1 MCPSSR
7 RGSITAARPW
17 VPARCFVPAATGP
30 PTWRRSSRSIA
41 ASARRNRKTSRPN
54 DSCRSRLAH
63 PREQQTTGHEKR
75 QQRQDRQ
82 ALIVDQ
88 KRGLSDHQRPEHG
101 RALAQHVVAADELAR
116 LLARAQS
123 RVVLKRKTFP
133 APMNQPET
141 RRHNTTT
148 AFDL

>member
-54 DSCRSRLAH
+54 DSCRSRLAQ

-75 QQRQDRQ
+75 QQSQDRQ

-88 KRGLSDHQRPEHG
+88 QRLEERRVGNEGVRKG
-101 RALAQHVVAADELAR
+101 RDQGSQE
-116 LLARAQS
+116 QY
-123 RVVLKRKTFP
+123 KEKT
-133 APMNQPET
+133 Q
-141 RRHNTTT
+141 RS
-148 AFDL
+148 